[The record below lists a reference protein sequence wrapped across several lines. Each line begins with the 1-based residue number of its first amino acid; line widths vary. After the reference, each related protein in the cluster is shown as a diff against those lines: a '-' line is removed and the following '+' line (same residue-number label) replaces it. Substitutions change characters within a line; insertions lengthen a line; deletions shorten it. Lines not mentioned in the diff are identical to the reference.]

1 MQYIYVYVS
10 SFQTLMKQY
19 FDRMARLCENQE
31 LPLRIR
37 FMLKD
42 AIELRKNNWVPR
54 KATNQEGPM
63 PIQQIRN
70 ENNSERGFMSGG
82 GGGGGM
88 HHGDRGDGRL
98 GGSDRGQMQEFFRSP
113 LQTRGGMSDML
124 SHLPLGNGGSNLQQ
138 DKFK

>member
-1 MQYIYVYVS
+1 
-10 SFQTLMKQY
+10 MKQY
-19 FDRMARLCENQE
+19 FDRMARLAENQE

-42 AIELRKNNWVPR
+42 AIELRKHNWVPR
-54 KATNQEGPM
+54 KANNQEGPM

-82 GGGGGM
+82 M
-88 HHGDRGDGRL
+88 HGERGDGRL

-138 DKFK
+138 DKFKWVEFKS